1 MNPRERRILFISCFG
16 HFLSHFNMLVFPAVL
31 LPLTARLNMDMSQVL
46 GLSFWMYLLFGLTAL
61 PWGMLADRWGGKSL
75 MALFF
80 LGAGLSGLAAA
91 AWIDSPA
98 GLSLA
103 LAGVGLF
110 SGISHPI
117 GLGMISKGVSR
128 MSMALGYNGM
138 FGNLGLATAPLLTGI
153 VNWLWGPGAVYL
165 VLGGLNLLG
174 VGLMTT
180 FPLTEPPQQEQWG
193 SKEDNGLL
201 GAFLILLAVVMMGGL
216 AYRGATVIM
225 PAYFELKN
233 QLIFQKLSGL
243 WPEALSSNL
252 VATTTISFIYL
263 VGMLGQYTGGRV
275 AERFEPRFSYL
286 LFHAVIIPAAFLMA
300 VASDIPLVS
309 LALFYFFFMLGAQ
322 PIENTL
328 VARITPQRLHHSAY
342 GTKFVLTFGVG
353 ALAVKLMGG
362 IQRVWGIET
371 AFPALGII
379 SLALVGFVVLLIS
392 HTNQGKKFE
401 SI

>member
-174 VGLMTT
+174 VVLMTT

-353 ALAVKLMGG
+353 ALAVKMMGG

-371 AFPALGII
+371 AFPSLGII